1 MQLMATYLDG
11 LASTSLVTPLRGGDD
26 DAEGDDGDAE
36 GDDGDAEGDAAV
48 CLPSSSCV
56 LQDQQF
62 NVFLRSF

>member
-26 DAEGDDGDAE
+26 GDDDAE

-62 NVFLRSF
+62 NVFLLRSF

>member
-1 MQLMATYLDG
+1 MATYLDG

-36 GDDGDAEGDAAV
+36 GDAAV

-56 LQDQQF
+56 LQD
-62 NVFLRSF
+62 